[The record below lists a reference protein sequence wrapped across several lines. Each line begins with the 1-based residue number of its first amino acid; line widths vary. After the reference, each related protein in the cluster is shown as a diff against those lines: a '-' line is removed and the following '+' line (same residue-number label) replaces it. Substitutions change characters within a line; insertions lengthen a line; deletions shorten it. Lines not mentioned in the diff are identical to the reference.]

1 MYDISFNLKLGF
13 ILESLPL
20 AGGCISNSW
29 NRMGKVN
36 PVTNTLRDYSEAA
49 TVHGVSYVFSRS
61 LPLIDRLVWGLIT
74 LACLGL
80 AAYWSITAYG
90 NWQENLVVTSLK
102 DPAMSVTKLPF
113 PAVTICTSGLDMEA
127 VKDKLMKDFDSWKEE
142 EGKASVDKEGDKAHL
157 EEYMKMKFEIK
168 DISSKNIF
176 DIIKALSSP
185 NPEKTMRSL
194 SVLER
199 AIACS
204 KREEREATNRKK
216 RSTSSESAQIFPF
229 QHEGDVYARVAV
241 QSESRMTRDVLEETC
256 RNYGMRPFCRYNN
269 KDKDEKCAQG
279 NLPVQWGEKENV
291 KENIDILRWMKCDYK
306 LSQCPEL
313 YDIFFYLTD
322 SLQIVD
328 PLPGQIEVTAMYGSS
343 GVVQGKGGFNVDG
356 ANYTSTENR
365 PLYAACVQEAG
376 RTKILNLMPS

>member
-1 MYDISFNLKLGF
+1 MNRLVEKLG
-13 ILESLPL
+13 LS
-20 AGGCISNSW
+20 
-29 NRMGKVN
+29 K
-36 PVTNTLRDYSEAA
+36 TLQDYSETA

-61 LPLIDRLVWGLIT
+61 LPLPDRILWALT
-74 LACLGL
+74 TFTCLAL
-80 AAYWSITAYG
+80 AVYWSTTAYS

-102 DPAMSVTKLPF
+102 NPAMPVSKLPF

-127 VKDKLMKDFDSWKEE
+127 VKDRLMEDFESWKAD
-142 EGKASVDKEGDKAHL
+142 EGKTSVDQEEDKDHL
-157 EEYMKMKFEIK
+157 EEFMKVRFEID

-185 NPEKTMRSL
+185 DPRKTMRNL

-199 AIACS
+199 AIACAQQGKS
-204 KREEREATNRKK
+204 IVGDRRRRSAATA
-216 RSTSSESAQIFPF
+216 SSQVFPF
-229 QHEGDVYARVAV
+229 QHEGDVYTRVKV
-241 QSESRMTRDVLEETC
+241 QNGRRMTRDVVEETC

-279 NLPVQWGEKENV
+279 NLPVQWGEKENI
-291 KENIDILRWMKCDYK
+291 KENIEILRWMKCANK
-306 LSQCPEL
+306 PSQCPEL

-376 RTKILNLMPS
+376 RKKS